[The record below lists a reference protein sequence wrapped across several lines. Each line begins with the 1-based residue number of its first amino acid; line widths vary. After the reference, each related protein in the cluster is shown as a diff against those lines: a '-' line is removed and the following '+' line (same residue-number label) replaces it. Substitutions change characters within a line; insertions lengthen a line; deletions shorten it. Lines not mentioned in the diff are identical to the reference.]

1 MSNEN
6 STGLNHFALYQ
17 QGITSF
23 MQPLRTSFSRLDF
36 DTSCHIW
43 WTDTD
48 AKILSFSFSP
58 KKLLAI
64 LHDITSPNSSCLQ
77 LNENSHCALTSCVA
91 CQGKSYPFTCK
102 RTFSSILFWAIM
114 CRPLAGT
121 RHVHSHVHS
130 TDSSGSGL
138 QHGYPCSPLSR
149 ARLLCMEGRVAQI
162 PYR

>member
-102 RTFSSILFWAIM
+102 RTFYSFLGHHVPASGWHQTCPFSCPQHRFL
-114 CRPLAGT
+114 RLRLAAW
-121 RHVHSHVHS
+121 
-130 TDSSGSGL
+130 
-138 QHGYPCSPLSR
+138 LS
-149 ARLLCMEGRVAQI
+149 MFTT
-162 PYR
+162 